1 METSVSTSR
10 INQPPKST
18 VSGPKSESSTS
29 SREVRKEDA
38 AAEAGRKPPAG
49 APEARDAFE
58 TKSRAGS
65 GRGRDSAFET
75 AARPAGARGAGSA
88 FEATSGGAAANVLG
102 TRVAG
107 GVGANALAVGAP
119 VKRSVTLVYDAG
131 PHAELTN
138 LQLKGS
144 WDATGRYS
152 AQWNERTIPMKPLG
166 DGKWA
171 ATVEVLDDGQ
181 PHDWEWGVLADG
193 PTGKGVW
200 AVMGE
205 GNLKL
210 DVKKATSTYA
220 PTTYHEMGSR
230 KSGTDVT
237 FKFWAGNAKSVQVKV
252 TDPEGKVQRF
262 PMERGED
269 GNWSAKV
276 KGGWKDLVGKSYVYE
291 VVDSEG
297 VTSDRPDP
305 YAREMMGEQRG
316 LSRMYLDAKTGK
328 EVNRYAGESVE
339 LMRFDVDDEEDAHS
353 AYLVLKDASGRQL
366 SRDEL
371 LARLGNF
378 DATLVDKLHD
388 GKFNDLWSKNV
399 EADGRIRMTNAG
411 GAWTAL
417 VNDPKKLTGLHYEF
431 QVYEKDAKGNLRLRD
446 DGNRDGKLSASERLK
461 SPNND
466 AWSNTI
472 TEASGVSFRGSVITE
487 PASHTWKHDNA
498 PREKDPSKW
507 VVYQLHVGSFLGE
520 AKNADRS
527 TLEDLTARLD
537 YFKKLGVNT
546 LELLPVNEV
555 EGNRNWGYLG
565 VNSLA
570 VESSFGF
577 EDAEGKWVSGT
588 EALKRF
594 IDEAHARGMNVISD
608 VVYNHVHGD
617 HNGMWGLGGPD
628 NPFFN
633 WSKEPGKFEQRDTPW
648 GAVPAYSNP
657 KVKQFFVDHAVAQV
671 EELHFDGLRFD
682 FTEPIKGVGGK
693 DGWELL
699 REINRQ
705 VHFFNPDVWTVA
717 EQFDYDPS
725 ITKPAQKDGTGG
737 GFDAQW
743 YTEFQHRLV
752 NDNSKPGLIQAAAR
766 GMKTDMDAFMSMLT
780 SPRGLDGWKKALTI
794 ISNHDE
800 VGNAQRTMN
809 TAEGDKPTEF
819 PEQWSRSAARFA
831 AGMGMAGPGIPMFF
845 QGDEFGAQNDFR
857 WGNPSTWD
865 SDWSWESLGKDWN
878 WDKVTFNDARKASYE
893 RLFALPPEARAKD
906 GEYRGLSA
914 EDRKVFENLAAMPA
928 EQRTEAMLDITR
940 RQSFRFYQDA
950 IALRHSSPAF
960 RADAEVNRVYTHNE
974 DSVMAFTRKAGGEE
988 YLVVGSLNRE
998 NLEGYTMPLPPGNWK
1013 EVLNSDAAVYG
1024 GDNFGNY
1031 GAKLSGG
1038 NTKVN
1043 IPAAGYVVFKK
1054 E

>member
-1 METSVSTSR
+1 M
-10 INQPPKST
+10 
-18 VSGPKSESSTS
+18 
-29 SREVRKEDA
+29 
-38 AAEAGRKPPAG
+38 
-49 APEARDAFE
+49 
-58 TKSRAGS
+58 
-65 GRGRDSAFET
+65 
-75 AARPAGARGAGSA
+75 
-88 FEATSGGAAANVLG
+88 GGAAARNVLG
-102 TRVAG
+102 TSAAV
-107 GVGANALAVGAP
+107 AVGASTLTADNP
-119 VKRSVTLVYDAG
+119 VKRSITLVYDAG
-131 PHAELTN
+131 PHSKLTN

-152 AQWNERTIPMKPLG
+152 AQWDERTVAMKPLG

-171 ATVEVLDDGQ
+171 ATVDVLDDGQ

-193 PTGKGVW
+193 PSGKGKW

-210 DVKKATSTYA
+210 DVKKPTATYA
-220 PTTYHEMGSR
+220 PTTYHEMGAR
-230 KSGTDVT
+230 KSGADAT
-237 FKFWAGNAKSVQVKV
+237 FKFWAPNAKSVQVKV
-252 TDPEGKVQRF
+252 TDAEGRVQRF
-262 PMERGED
+262 AMARDDE
-269 GNWSAKV
+269 GNWSARA
-276 KGGWKDLVGKSYVYE
+276 KGAWKDLVGKSYVYE
-291 VVDSEG
+291 VVDSAG
-297 VTSDRPDP
+297 ATSERPDP
-305 YAREMMGEQRG
+305 YARVMMGEQRG
-316 LSRMYLDAKTGK
+316 LSRMNVDAKTGK
-328 EVNRYAGESVE
+328 EVNRYAPDNLE
-339 LMRFDVDDEEDAHS
+339 LMRFDIDDEEDAHS

-371 LARLGNF
+371 VARLGSF
-378 DATLVDKLHD
+378 DTTLVDKLHD
-388 GKFNDLWSKNV
+388 GKFNDFWSKNV
-399 EADGRIRMTNAG
+399 EADGRIRMTNEG

-417 VNDPKKLTGLHYEF
+417 VNDPKKLVGLRYEF

-446 DGNRDGKLSASERLK
+446 DGNRDGRLSDAERRK

-466 AWSNTI
+466 AWSDVL
-472 TEASGVSFRGSVITE
+472 TEGSGVTFRGSVITD
-487 PASHTWKHDNA
+487 PSSYTWKNDSA
-498 PREKDPSKW
+498 PREKDHGKW

-520 AKNADRS
+520 SKNADRS
-527 TLEDLTARLD
+527 TLEDLTAKLD

-570 VESSFGF
+570 VESAFGF
-577 EDAEGKWVSGT
+577 EDANGKWVSGT
-588 EALKRF
+588 EAMKRF
-594 IDEAHARGMNVISD
+594 IDEAHARGLNVISD
-608 VVYNHVHGD
+608 VVYNHVFGD
-617 HNGMWGLGGPD
+617 YNGLWNVGGAE
-628 NPFFN
+628 NPYFN

-648 GAVPAYSNP
+648 GSVPAYSNP
-657 KVKQFFVDHAVAQV
+657 KVKQLFVDHAVAQV

-693 DGWELL
+693 DGWEML

-705 VHFFNPDVWTVA
+705 VHFYNPDVWTVA

-725 ITKPAQKDGTGG
+725 ISRPAQKDGTGA

-766 GMKTDMDAFMSMLT
+766 GWKTDMGAFVSMLT
-780 SPRGLDGWKKALTI
+780 NPRGLDGWKNALSI

-800 VGNAQRTMN
+800 VGNGQRTMN
-809 TAEGDKPTEF
+809 TAEGDRPTDF
-819 PEQWSRSAARFA
+819 PDQWSRGAARFA
-831 AGMGMAGPGIPMFF
+831 AGVGMAGPGIPMFF

-857 WGNPSTWD
+857 WGNASTWD

-878 WDKVTFNDARKASYE
+878 WDKVTFNDARKATYE
-893 RLFALPPEARAKD
+893 RLFTQQPEARAKD
-906 GEYRGLSA
+906 AEYQGLSA
-914 EDRKVFENLAAMPA
+914 EDRKVFESLAAMPA

-950 IALRHSSPAF
+950 IALRQSSPAF
-960 RADAEVNRVYTHNE
+960 RADAEVRGVYTHDD
-974 DSVMAFTRKAGGEE
+974 DSVMAFTRKSGGEE
-988 YLVVGSLNRE
+988 YLMVGSLNRK
-998 NLEGYTMPLPPGNWK
+998 NLEGYTLPLPPGNWK
-1013 EVLNSDAAVYG
+1013 EVMNSDAAAYG
-1024 GDNFGNY
+1024 GNNFGNY
-1031 GAKLSGG
+1031 GATLSGG